1 MVTPWLDDEQL
12 NVWVRLKAVMELLPG
27 ALDSQLRRGSGLTYF
42 EYYVLAMLSEAD
54 GRMLRMNALAA
65 RTNSTLPRLSHV
77 ARKLDERGLVRRS
90 PDPDDGRAT
99 RVTLTDHGYD
109 VLAAAAPAHVEAV
122 GRYVFDRLDAEQV
135 HQLGTITDAML
146 DVLDPDD
153 VLTHEYRRPGP
164 ARPSAPRRDQAPS
177 SAPPQEPQARR
188 A

>member
-1 MVTPWLDDEQL
+1 MTTSWLDDEQL

-27 ALDSQLRRGSGLTYF
+27 TLDSQLRRESGLTYF

-77 ARKLDERGLVRRS
+77 ARKLDERGLVRRA
-90 PDPDDGRAT
+90 PDPEDGRAT
-99 RVTLTDHGYD
+99 LVTLTDQGYD
-109 VLAAAAPAHVEAV
+109 VLGAAAPAHVAAV

-135 HQLGTITDAML
+135 RQLGEITDAML
-146 DVLDPDD
+146 DELDPDD
-153 VLTHEYRRPGP
+153 VLTHEYRR
-164 ARPSAPRRDQAPS
+164 SAP
-177 SAPPQEPQARR
+177 APPRGRPQPAPRARR

>member
-1 MVTPWLDDEQL
+1 MTTPWLDDEQL

-27 ALDSQLRRGSGLTYF
+27 ALDSQLRRRSGLTYF
-42 EYYVLAMLSEAD
+42 EYYVLAMLSEAQ

-99 RVTLTDHGYD
+99 RVTLTDHGYE

-135 HQLGTITDAML
+135 RQLGEITDAML
-146 DVLDPDD
+146 DVLDPED
-153 VLTHEYRRPGP
+153 VLTHDYRRP
-164 ARPSAPRRDQAPS
+164 AP
-177 SAPPQEPQARR
+177 APPQGPRQPPAARR